1 MNGSKIRKSSSLF
14 AILLTSLLVFL
25 PTKASAIP
33 KFDAVEHQK
42 PSYLFPRTTS
52 GTSQQCFGITGQPLR
67 TELGTQTDE
76 SCFPYVLDKQFTNVE
91 LSFVELAGVEE
102 DEKVVGTRQIT
113 YGYCQYFSSGR
124 GSQICAEWRKSIVS
138 QRYPDGSYAMRYQAT
153 DASGKDLVSVIT
165 FQIANGLPSVALGG
179 VRTPKIASS
188 NAKAT
193 AIITFQDIRATDARV
208 ELRQA
213 KNKPTVVKVDLTDSI
228 NGSGSAEF
236 GGLKPSTE
244 YRYQIVTKNA
254 NGNSEPVSG
263 TFTTPDPPKSTS
275 GSRTSGGSSSGA
287 PGSCPYVVGVRL
299 DRAES
304 ALRRVGCWPSS
315 YESSGCEALFG
326 IVKKSNWVVVAQRGS
341 ELYACQG

>member
-1 MNGSKIRKSSSLF
+1 MNGSNIRKSSSLF
-14 AILLTSLLVFL
+14 AILLTSLLVLL
-25 PTKASAIP
+25 PTKAGAIP
-33 KFDAVEHQK
+33 KFDAIEHQK

-76 SCFPYVLDKQFTNVE
+76 SCFPYVLDKGFTNIE
-91 LSFVELAGVEE
+91 LSFVKLAGVEE
-102 DEKVVGTRQIT
+102 DEQVIGTRQIT
-113 YGYCQYFSSGR
+113 YAYCQYFYSVGASS
-124 GSQICAEWRKSIVS
+124 ICSEWRDSIVS
-138 QRYPDGSYAMRYQAT
+138 QRYPDGSYAMRYQAI

-193 AIITFQDIRATDARV
+193 AINTFQGIRATDARV

-213 KNKPTVVKVDLTDSI
+213 KNKPEVVNVDITASI
-228 NGSGSAEF
+228 KGSGSAEF
-236 GGLKPSTE
+236 GGLKPSTK

-287 PGSCPYVVGVRL
+287 LGSCPYVVGVRL

-315 YESSGCEALFG
+315 YEYSGCESLFG
-326 IVKKSNWVVVAQRGS
+326 IVRKSNWVVVAQRGS
-341 ELYACQG
+341 DLYACQG

>member
-1 MNGSKIRKSSSLF
+1 MNGSNIRKSSSLF
-14 AILLTSLLVFL
+14 AILLTSLLVLL

-42 PSYLFPRTTS
+42 PNYLFPRTTS
-52 GTSQQCFGITGQPLR
+52 GTSQQCFGVTGQPLR

-76 SCFPYVLDKQFTNVE
+76 SCFPYVLDKGFTNVE
-91 LSFVELAGVEE
+91 LSFVKLAGVEE
-102 DEKVVGTRQIT
+102 DEKVIGTRLIT
-113 YGYCQYFSSGR
+113 YEYCQYFYSGGSSN
-124 GSQICAEWRKSIVS
+124 ICSVWRKSIVS
-138 QRYPDGSYAMRYQAT
+138 QRYPDGSYAMRYQAV

-193 AIITFQDIRATDARV
+193 AIITFQDVRATDARV

-213 KNKPTVVKVDLTDSI
+213 KNKPTVVKVDLTDSW
-228 NGSGSAEF
+228 GSGSAEF

-263 TFTTPDPPKSTS
+263 IFTTPDPPKPTS
-275 GSRTSGGSSSGA
+275 GSRASGGSTSGA
-287 PGSCPYVVGVRL
+287 LGSCPYVVGVRL

-304 ALRRVGCWPSS
+304 ALRRGGCWPSS